1 MKPLKRLTAAV
12 FLTAALAGG
21 SLTLAG
27 AAAADDT
34 TGTPTVTEPTT
45 PGTDGTDGTDDTW
58 WGLQPTNPTPSTPG
72 TTARPA
78 DTWWG

>member
-12 FLTAALAGG
+12 FLTAALAGAT
-21 SLTLAG
+21 LTMAG
-27 AAAADDT
+27 TATADDT
-34 TGTPTVTEPTT
+34 TGTPTVTEPA
-45 PGTDGTDGTDDTW
+45 TDGTDDTW
-58 WGLQPTNPTPSTPG
+58 WGSQPTDPAPSTPG

>member
-1 MKPLKRLTAAV
+1 VKPLKRLTAAV

-21 SLTLAG
+21 TLTLAG
-27 AAAADDT
+27 TAAADDT

-45 PGTDGTDGTDDTW
+45 PGTDGTDDTW